1 MFARFLRRA
10 SARPRF
16 VAAGTALAVVAL
28 TGVAAAAVA
37 GLQAVNRVFGFSRT
51 GDVVNGRVLLPDNQW
66 ISPYGKRYSI
76 QDHTALGSAVSPN
89 GTRIAVSES
98 GALLG
103 ILDAATGSSVQQVS
117 VGGDG
122 SEGAD
127 PPVYSPDGASL
138 WVPQSDDLIRFAV
151 AADGTVTKTATI
163 ALSGGLPSGMAFAAD
178 GSQLYVALNGKNTLG
193 VIDTATNALTKQ
205 IPVGNAPRGVVVA
218 GNQAFV
224 ANEGGRPA
232 KPGDTT
238 NDSYGAPIV
247 SDPSTGAAT
256 TGTVSVVDLGL
267 QSETTTLKVGL
278 EPTVEYLS
286 GGTLF
291 VANSNNDSVSI
302 IDTRTRRVMQTF
314 NVNPLPGTTVGS
326 NPNGITMPDPQHVL
340 VSIGRDNA
348 VAVYKYNGPAFPI
361 QYQGLIPTDSYPI
374 DVQYDAPLGRVVVTN
389 VKGIGAR
396 GTPNSATT
404 GGGGALGRN
413 TYNYTGSITTFAM
426 PSNQTL
432 GDLTQSVFENNDW
445 RKLVDQ
451 GEHLSR
457 SRRPSAIP
465 AFLGGRSPIKHVF
478 LIIKENRTYDQ
489 VLGDIGKGESS
500 AALTS
505 YGQAITPNQHALA
518 NQFTLFDNF
527 YDEGNLSADGHNWLM
542 QADANDYLEK
552 QFGAFVR
559 SYPFGGGDALAY
571 QRNGFLWN
579 AAQRAGN
586 TVRNYGEYE
595 SHITLPNPTPTW
607 NDWWHDHLVMTGK
620 LHEPLKVSSSKSYSD
635 VPSLNDISNP
645 AFPMFDTD
653 IPDQYRA
660 DIWEKDFDAA
670 LEKGGKLP
678 NLTLMSLPADHTG
691 GGPAP
696 VEQVADLAVGRMI
709 DDISHSKY
717 WSSSAVFVLEDDTQ
731 AGTDHIDGH
740 RGPLYVASPYV
751 NHDAINSEYFTQLNA
766 VKTIEQIL
774 GIQPMNQEDRA
785 AEPMWSAFTDDADLT
800 PFDALPVPAAEP
812 PAPPTP
818 VSAAT
823 CSSQAPSAAQTTA
836 TPPWTTVAGASALD
850 VVAGDTYYA
859 VKNGCVQADIGTR
872 TAGNGGLGTLGA
884 GWLADFGVTDSLH
897 QEEFDWSELDLT
909 TKDYLHPINTSSI
922 WGLSAATLPLPNV
935 SIENGNTVVATGTGK
950 QQNGDNTNKIQATMR
965 TTAMAGAPAIKMS
978 LTLHNTDT
986 ADYHGFVH
994 YQLDPDTSNDVTY
1007 VPGVSGG
1014 NPDFV
1019 FSGWSSNYL
1028 FHDNDSSIANPA
1040 DGLVWDSS
1048 QSIEALEGQN
1058 LNGITYGIWFN
1069 AEVPAGGDKTIT
1081 WYQVQDYPG
1090 QFDKQA
1096 NIVRWAN
1103 QLLGKSA
1110 SASRTVATEAKAK
1123 TKAGSRLLSA
1133 ATLATTGAP
1142 AKYRR
1147 IAAAWVSWS
1156 GRQHL
1161 GGRHPAVDLV
1171 NSAQLNRLDWYLVK
1185 EWRKPY
1191 PGDKKILAP
1200 DQVPGHRLP
1209 AGYLGEG

>member
-1 MFARFLRRA
+1 MFARFQRRA
-10 SARPRF
+10 SVRPWLF
-16 VAAGTALAVVAL
+16 GAGSALAVLAL
-28 TGVAAAAVA
+28 TGVAAAAMG
-37 GLQAVNRVFGFSRT
+37 GLHGVNRVFGFSRV

-66 ISPYGKRYSI
+66 ISPFGKRFSI
-76 QDHTALGSAVSPN
+76 LDHTALGSALSPD
-89 GTRIAVSES
+89 GTKIAVSES
-98 GALLG
+98 GAVLG
-103 ILDAATGSSVQQVS
+103 ILDAATGNSVQQVA

-138 WVPQSDDLIRFAV
+138 WVPQSADLIRFAV

-163 ALSGGLPSGMAFAAD
+163 ALTGGLPSGMAFSAD
-178 GSQLYVALNGKNTLG
+178 QTKLYVALNGKNTLG

-205 IPVGNAPRGVVVA
+205 IPVGNAPRGVVVV

-232 KPGDTT
+232 VAGDTT
-238 NDSYGAPIV
+238 NASYGTPIV

-256 TGTVSVVDLGL
+256 TGTVSVVDLGQEL
-267 QSETTTLKVGL
+267 ESTTIKVGL
-278 EPTVEYLS
+278 EPTVEYLN

-302 IDTRTRRVMQTF
+302 IDTRTRKVTQTF
-314 NVNPLPGTTVGS
+314 NVNPLPGTTIGS
-326 NPNGITMPDPQHVL
+326 DPNGITMPDPQHVL

-348 VAVYKYNGPAFPI
+348 VAVYKYNGPAYPI
-361 QYQGLIPTDSYPI
+361 SYQGLIPTDSYPI

-396 GTPNSATT
+396 GTPNSSTT

-426 PSNQTL
+426 PDNQVL
-432 GDLTQSVFENNDW
+432 GDLTESVFENNDW
-445 RKLVDQ
+445 KKLVKQAD
-451 GEHLSR
+451 GFRKSR
-457 SRRPSAIP
+457 KPSAIP
-465 AFLGGRSPIKHVF
+465 EMLGGKSPIKHVF

-527 YDEGNLSADGHNWLM
+527 FDEGTLSADGHNWLM

-559 SYPFGGGDALAY
+559 SYPFDGGDPLAY
-571 QRNGFLWN
+571 QPDGFLWN

-595 SHITLPNPTPTW
+595 SHINLPSPTPSW
-607 NDWWHDHLVMTGK
+607 NDWWHDSLVMEGK
-620 LHEPLKVSSSKSYSD
+620 IPGPLRISSSKSYSD

-670 LEKGGKLP
+670 LDSGKLP

-691 GGPAP
+691 GGPGP
-696 VEQVADLAVGRMI
+696 VEQVADNDLAVGRI
-709 DDISHSKY
+709 VSDISNSKV
-717 WSSSAVFVLEDDTQ
+717 WKNSAVFVLEDDTQ

-740 RGPLYVASPYV
+740 RGPLYIASPYV
-751 NHDAINSEYFTQLNA
+751 DHDAINSEYFTQLNV

-785 AEPMWSAFTDDADLT
+785 AEPMWSAFSDTPDLT
-800 PFDALPVPAAEP
+800 PFNAVDVPAAQP
-812 PAPPTP
+812 PAPPAP
-818 VSAAT
+818 VSAAA

-836 TPPWTTVAGASALD
+836 TPPWTTIAGNSALD

-859 VKNGCVQADIGTR
+859 VKNGCVQGDIVTR
-872 TAGNGGLGTLGA
+872 AAANGGQGTLGA

-922 WGLSAATLPLPNV
+922 WGLTAATLPLPNI
-935 SIENGNTVVATGTGK
+935 SIENGSTVVASGTGK
-950 QQNGDNTNKIQATMR
+950 QQNGDTTNKIQATMR
-965 TTAMAGAPAIKMS
+965 TTAVAGAPALK
-978 LTLHNTDT
+978 LAVTLHNTDT
-986 ADYHGFVH
+986 SDYHGFLH
-994 YQLDPDTSNDVTY
+994 YQLDPDTSNDVAY

-1019 FSGWSSNYL
+1019 FSGWTSNYL

-1040 DGLVWDSS
+1040 DGLVWDAS
-1048 QSIEALEGQN
+1048 QPIEALEGQN

-1069 AEVPAGGDKTIT
+1069 ADVPAGGDKTIT

-1096 NIVRWAN
+1096 NIVKWAN
-1103 QLLGKSA
+1103 VLVGGAKAASA
-1110 SASRTVATEAKAK
+1110 SAARAKP
-1123 TKAGSRLLSA
+1123 TGVRSLSA
-1133 ATLATTGAP
+1133 SSLATTGAP
-1142 AKYRR
+1142 QKYGK
-1147 IAAAWVSWS
+1147 IAAAWVAWTHKQ
-1156 GRQHL
+1156 RL

-1171 NSAQLNRLDWYLVK
+1171 NSAQLNRLDWYLTK
-1185 EWRKPY
+1185 GWTKPY

-1200 DQVPGHRLP
+1200 ELVPGHDLP
-1209 AGYLGEG
+1209 LGYLGEG